1 MEKLEIKN
9 IEVLISKKKKINSKF
24 FHKDNNSLL
33 ITFSILTIIEIIVLL
48 YYFKNELSFK
58 EITFIILLS
67 SVSMLPYIFF
77 IYPYVELP
85 IKFNK
90 SMGGME
96 TFKDFY
102 NGKQK
107 IDIKINS
114 LYKNDVELNNFIR
127 EENIETLKK
136 ELNKIKEN
144 KRKKTL
150 SELILENKLFLF
162 WITIL
167 SSLINSFFDINELK
181 DDIEIQNRIWIR
193 IGICVAIIIVI
204 IISTFIVKR
213 IFYDYNY
220 DDEINVLNE
229 IYEYLESKKNEIS
242 QITQIFKDKESYS
255 NKNIQNFTKDD
266 KWDVFDIKKSKDL
279 EKIKTKNN
287 LRSIFIIFLLRCA
300 IILLVVLTFYIIK
313 NFIENSKQELSVSSL
328 KKYILNNSTDKDIEI
343 ELDTTGYRYTLGLS
357 SSKKIT
363 LKEGEHSIKKNDGTK
378 CQFTVNSDSEIGI
391 IDLKSCGV
399 VNQQSQFK
407 SFPKEYDYI
416 LTNLSDREISIDL
429 YSDKDKFYK
438 LEPNTLRK
446 VTLKEGRYNLTKNCK
461 LNVEFNSKDGIV
473 TFIDSDKCEKS
484 YY

>member
-9 IEVLISKKKKINSKF
+9 IEILISKKKKINSKF

-33 ITFSILTIIEIIVLL
+33 IVFSILTIIEIIVL
-48 YYFKNELSFK
+48 YYFKSKLSFK

-67 SVSMLPYIFF
+67 SVSMLPYISF

-90 SMGGME
+90 SMEGKE
-96 TFKDFY
+96 IFKDFY

-127 EENIETLKK
+127 EENIEIFKK
-136 ELNKIKEN
+136 ELDKIKEN

-167 SSLINSFFDINELK
+167 SSLISSFFDINELK
-181 DDIEIQNRIWIR
+181 DDIEIQNRVWIR
-193 IGICVAIIIVI
+193 IGICVAIIIII
-204 IISTFIVKR
+204 IISTFIVKK

-266 KWDVFDIKKSKDL
+266 KWDVFDIKKFKDL

-287 LRSIFIIFLLRCA
+287 LRSIFIMFLLRCA

-328 KKYILNNSTDKDIEI
+328 KKYILNNSTGKEI
-343 ELDTTGYRYTLGLS
+343 KIKLDTTDYVLGSYSL
-357 SSKKIT
+357 KNIT
-363 LKEGEHSIKKNDGTK
+363 LKKGEHSIEKNDGTK

-429 YSDKDKFYK
+429 YSDKGKFYK

-446 VTLKEGRYNLTKNCK
+446 VTLKEGGYNLTKNCK
-461 LNVEFNSKDGIV
+461 LNVEFNSKGGIV
-473 TFIDSDKCEKS
+473 TFIESDKCEKS

>member
-1 MEKLEIKN
+1 MGR
-9 IEVLISKKKKINSKF
+9 F
-24 FHKDNNSLL
+24 FPKANKE
-33 ITFSILTIIEIIVLL
+33 EIIL
-48 YYFKNELSFK
+48 N
-58 EITFIILLS
+58 
-67 SVSMLPYIFF
+67 
-77 IYPYVELP
+77 
-85 IKFNK
+85 
-90 SMGGME
+90 
-96 TFKDFY
+96 FKDQANTSY
-102 NGKQK
+102 NEYFVYPTGGA
-107 IDIKINS
+107 IEYINS

-162 WITIL
+162 WLTIL

-287 LRSIFIIFLLRCA
+287 LRSIFIIFLLRCV

-343 ELDTTGYRYTLGLS
+343 ELDTTGYRYTLGSS
-357 SSKKIT
+357 SSKK
-363 LKEGEHSIKKNDGTK
+363 
-378 CQFTVNSDSEIGI
+378 
-391 IDLKSCGV
+391 
-399 VNQQSQFK
+399 
-407 SFPKEYDYI
+407 
-416 LTNLSDREISIDL
+416 
-429 YSDKDKFYK
+429 
-438 LEPNTLRK
+438 
-446 VTLKEGRYNLTKNCK
+446 
-461 LNVEFNSKDGIV
+461 
-473 TFIDSDKCEKS
+473 
-484 YY
+484 